1 MLSKFSFAA
10 LLSAVSAQSANS
22 EDFKFWCSAWCEQ
35 TSLVVP
41 RYATCTI
48 TDPSGVYGTTGTVEF
63 LQNKTIVSWVNKY
76 DGEPC
81 WLGDYCAGYEDIG
94 LTNVNANVQ
103 NLDEGLH
110 GFHVHSYGTLDTGCG
125 GAGGHFNPTGVNH
138 AAWDAPVRHVGDLQQ
153 LFVPDDGS
161 RTATLNYDDP
171 LAGLWDTNAISG
183 RAIVIHLG
191 EDDLGLGGD
200 PTCSLQNGCAGPRVG
215 CGIITP
221 AAAPSDFASPYFVA
235 N

>member
-1 MLSKFSFAA
+1 MLSKISVAA
-10 LLSAVSAQSANS
+10 LVAAASAQVDTNV
-22 EDFKFWCSAWCEQ
+22 DYKFWCHAWCEQ
-35 TSLVVP
+35 TTLVVP

-48 TDPSGVYGTTGTVEF
+48 TDPSGTYGTTGTVEF
-63 LQNKTIVSWVNKY
+63 LQSQTTVSWVNKN
-76 DGEPC
+76 DGGPC
-81 WLGDYCAGYEDIG
+81 WLGDYCPSYTDIG
-94 LTNVNANVQ
+94 QTNVKANVQ
-103 NLDEGLH
+103 NLAEGLH

-153 LFVPDDGS
+153 LFVAEHTTS
-161 RTATLNYDDP
+161 ATLDYDDP
-171 LAGLWDTNAISG
+171 LAGLWTGDSIAG

-200 PTCSLQNGCAGPRVG
+200 PSCSLQNGCAGPRVG

-221 AAAPSDFASPYFVA
+221 AAAPTDFASPYFVA